1 MEVLLGLIVGL
12 ILGGMFIR
20 LTMRLQIQE
29 IKSQKRASDDKL
41 SFYCSQL
48 ETLSAENNDQKQKNQ
63 RLEIE
68 IRSTLSKASDAE
80 AKISRLSELQQEVQ
94 IKTSEVQSLQS
105 QITVQKED
113 ISRLTADLSNKEQ
126 FAKQKIEEL
135 NTNLQQVNSESNRYR
150 EEIELANQKNAAAN
164 AQQEQLAYLRQEL
177 EQEKIKNQGLQTEK
191 TNLIAKLSNSD
202 TEAKISRLS
211 ELQQELQIKTSE
223 VQSLQSQIT
232 VQKEDISRLT
242 ANLSNKEQSAKQK
255 IEDLNT
261 NLQQVN
267 SENNRYREEI
277 ELANQKN
284 AAANAQQE
292 QLAYLRQELE
302 QEKIKNQEFQA
313 EKNDLIAKLSNLESQ
328 LDLLENLEQKFTS
341 TFELLSSKALQHN
354 NQQFI
359 EVAKETFANI
369 HQSSHNRLDN
379 LVSPLNSSLEAFNKQ
394 IKEIENSR
402 QEDKGKIS
410 EQLQSVVNAQYQ
422 LQTETANLSKALR
435 QPVVRGIWGEM
446 QLKRVVELS
455 GMQEHCDF
463 TIQETV
469 HTEDGSPSRPDLIV
483 KLPGKKQ
490 VIVDSKTPLKAYLEA
505 IEAKEESIQ
514 LACLKNHAGHIR
526 THINQ
531 LSSKNYWEQFNQT
544 PEFVIMFLPGEVF
557 FSAALQQDPRLIEFG
572 IEKKV
577 ILATPTTLI
586 TLLKT
591 IEYGWRQ
598 ERVAENAQAIGNLG
612 RELYDRFIKFTQ
624 HLNTVRKK
632 LDDTVKAY
640 NTTIGSYESRLLVT
654 ARKFQEIGGYGN
666 DEVES
671 IKIIDRSIQ
680 LITQEYNLENDK

>member
-12 ILGGMFIR
+12 ILGGMFVR

-41 SFYCSQL
+41 SLYCSQL
-48 ETLSAENNDQKQKNQ
+48 ETLSAENNDQKQKIQ
-63 RLEIE
+63 RLETE
-68 IRSTLSKASDAE
+68 IRSTLSKSSDA
-80 AKISRLSELQQEVQ
+80 
-94 IKTSEVQSLQS
+94 
-105 QITVQKED
+105 
-113 ISRLTADLSNKEQ
+113 
-126 FAKQKIEEL
+126 
-135 NTNLQQVNSESNRYR
+135 
-150 EEIELANQKNAAAN
+150 
-164 AQQEQLAYLRQEL
+164 
-177 EQEKIKNQGLQTEK
+177 
-191 TNLIAKLSNSD
+191 
-202 TEAKISRLS
+202 EAKISRLS

-223 VQSLQSQIT
+223 VQSFQSQIT

-242 ANLSNKEQSAKQK
+242 ADLRNKEQFTKQK
-255 IEDLNT
+255 IEELNV

-369 HQSSHNRLDN
+369 HQSSHNRLDS

-435 QPVVRGIWGEM
+435 QPVVRGRWGEM

-469 HTEDGSPSRPDLIV
+469 HTEDGSLRPDLIV

-490 VIVDSKTPLKAYLEA
+490 VIVDSKAPLKAYLEA

-531 LSSKNYWEQFNQT
+531 LSSKNYWEQFDQT

-598 ERVAENAQAIGNLG
+598 EQVAENAQAIGNLG
-612 RELYDRFIKFTQ
+612 RELYDRFVKFTE
-624 HLNTVRKK
+624 HLITVRKK

-666 DEVES
+666 NEVES

>member
-1 MEVLLGLIVGL
+1 MEVLLSLIVGL
-12 ILGGMFIR
+12 ILGGMFVW
-20 LTMRLQIQE
+20 LVMRSQIQG
-29 IKSQKRASDDKL
+29 IKSQKQASDYKL
-41 SFYCSQL
+41 SLYCSQR
-48 ETLSAENNDQKQKNQ
+48 ETLSTENNDQKQKIE

-68 IRSTLSKASDAE
+68 IRSTLSKSSDA
-80 AKISRLSELQQEVQ
+80 
-94 IKTSEVQSLQS
+94 
-105 QITVQKED
+105 
-113 ISRLTADLSNKEQ
+113 
-126 FAKQKIEEL
+126 
-135 NTNLQQVNSESNRYR
+135 
-150 EEIELANQKNAAAN
+150 
-164 AQQEQLAYLRQEL
+164 
-177 EQEKIKNQGLQTEK
+177 
-191 TNLIAKLSNSD
+191 
-202 TEAKISRLS
+202 EAKISRLS

-232 VQKEDISRLT
+232 IQKEDISTLT
-242 ANLSNKEQSAKQK
+242 ADLRNKEQFTKQK
-255 IEDLNT
+255 IEELNT

-379 LVSPLNSSLEAFNKQ
+379 LVSPLNNSLEAFNKQ

-410 EQLQSVVNAQYQ
+410 EQLQSVANAQYQ

-435 QPVVRGIWGEM
+435 QPVVRGRWGEM

-469 HTEDGSPSRPDLIV
+469 HTEDGSLRPDLIV

-490 VIVDSKTPLKAYLEA
+490 VIVDSKAPLKAYLEA

-514 LACLKNHAGHIR
+514 LACLKNRAGHIR

-531 LSSKNYWEQFNQT
+531 LSSKNYWEQFDQT
-544 PEFVIMFLPGEVF
+544 PEFVIMFLP
-557 FSAALQQDPRLIEFG
+557 R
-572 IEKKV
+572 V
-577 ILATPTTLI
+577 ISF
-586 TLLKT
+586 
-591 IEYGWRQ
+591 WM
-598 ERVAENAQAIGNLG
+598 
-612 RELYDRFIKFTQ
+612 
-624 HLNTVRKK
+624 
-632 LDDTVKAY
+632 
-640 NTTIGSYESRLLVT
+640 
-654 ARKFQEIGGYGN
+654 
-666 DEVES
+666 VE
-671 IKIIDRSIQ
+671 
-680 LITQEYNLENDK
+680 

>member
-1 MEVLLGLIVGL
+1 M
-12 ILGGMFIR
+12 
-20 LTMRLQIQE
+20 
-29 IKSQKRASDDKL
+29 
-41 SFYCSQL
+41 
-48 ETLSAENNDQKQKNQ
+48 
-63 RLEIE
+63 
-68 IRSTLSKASDAE
+68 
-80 AKISRLSELQQEVQ
+80 
-94 IKTSEVQSLQS
+94 SLPW
-105 QITVQKED
+105 
-113 ISRLTADLSNKEQ
+113 
-126 FAKQKIEEL
+126 
-135 NTNLQQVNSESNRYR
+135 
-150 EEIELANQKNAAAN
+150 
-164 AQQEQLAYLRQEL
+164 
-177 EQEKIKNQGLQTEK
+177 
-191 TNLIAKLSNSD
+191 
-202 TEAKISRLS
+202 
-211 ELQQELQIKTSE
+211 LQQELQIKTSE

-242 ANLSNKEQSAKQK
+242 TDLKNKEQFAKQK
-255 IEDLNT
+255 IEELNT
-261 NLQQVN
+261 NLQQIN
-267 SENNRYREEI
+267 SENNGYREQI

-292 QLAYLRQELE
+292 QLSYLRQELE

-354 NQQFI
+354 NKQFI

-369 HQSSHNRLDN
+369 HQSSHSRLDS

-435 QPVVRGIWGEM
+435 QPVVRGRWGEM

-455 GMQEHCDF
+455 GTQEHCDF

-469 HTEDGSPSRPDLIV
+469 HTEDGFLRPDLIV

-490 VIVDSKTPLKAYLEA
+490 VIVDSKAPLKAYLEA
-505 IEAKEESIQ
+505 IEAKEESRQ
-514 LACLKNHAGHIR
+514 LECLKNHAGHIR

-531 LSSKNYWEQFNQT
+531 LSSKNYWEQFDQT

-591 IEYGWRQ
+591 IDYGWRQ
-598 ERVAENAQAIGNLG
+598 EQVAENAQAIGNLG
-612 RELYDRFIKFTQ
+612 RELYDRFIKFTE
-624 HLNTVRKK
+624 HLITVRKK

-640 NTTIGSYESRLLVT
+640 NATIGSYESRLLVT

-666 DEVES
+666 DKVES
-671 IKIIDRSIQ
+671 IKVIDRSIQ